1 MKYKNVTNKLIPI
14 KLSNKWLNLEP
25 GDEADLPLDINLRRE
40 GLELVETK
48 KIEKEKPLE
57 KPTEEPEVG
66 LLKPKSEPKSE
77 PKEQGLVGKAMA
89 KLQDVKEDLLD
100 DGKFNHSNNPKKK
113 SPGRKKKGKKQ

>member
-14 KLSNKWLNLEP
+14 KLSNKRLNLEP

-48 KIEKEKPLE
+48 KVEKEKPLE
-57 KPTEEPEVG
+57 
-66 LLKPKSEPKSE
+66 KPKSEPKSE

-100 DGKFNHSNNPKKK
+100 DGKLNHSNNPKKK